1 MEMEEKL
8 NEAGRSGYASLTNN
22 YMFKRIFGSEE
33 CKDILIAFLN
43 RIVGNGEIEDV
54 DFLNTEHL
62 GQTAEDRKAV
72 FDICVR
78 TKAGEEYIIEMQL
91 AKQKYFRDRAL
102 FYTSYP
108 INNQA
113 AQAKK
118 EYIDKHGDSAGFRWD
133 FRLKPVRF
141 IAVVDFEMKHSDGWP
156 LERYHSSYRLREDKS
171 GELLHDKLQF
181 IFLELARFDKT
192 ESELENYYDKWMY
205 LFKNMAN
212 LKERPEI
219 FEEKEFD
226 RLFEIAEICKFAP
239 EQYNNYLE
247 ANKMLYDY
255 ENTIDYAREEGHRA
269 GLAEGKMKKAMEV
282 AKTMIAKGFSTE
294 DISEL
299 TGLAMA
305 EIDKL
310 M

>member
-1 MEMEEKL
+1 MEATGKQTEVRRK
-8 NEAGRSGYASLTNN
+8 GYASLTND

-33 CKDILIAFLN
+33 CKDILITFLN

-78 TKAGEEYIIEMQL
+78 TKSGEEYIIEMQL
-91 AKQKYFRDRAL
+91 ARQKYFRDRAL

-113 AQAKK
+113 ARAKQ
-118 EYIDKHGDSAGFRWD
+118 EYIDRHGDSAGFRWD
-133 FRLKPVRF
+133 FNLKPVRF
-141 IAVVDFEMKHSDGWP
+141 IAIVDFEMKHCEEWRP
-156 LERYHSSYRLREDKS
+156 ERYPSSYRLREDES

-192 ESELENYYDKWMY
+192 ENELENYYDKWMY

-212 LKERPEI
+212 LKERPEV
-219 FEEKEFD
+219 FKEKEFD
-226 RLFEIAEICKFAP
+226 RLFSMAEICNFAS

-255 ENTIDYAREEGHRA
+255 ENTIDYAREEGELKGR
-269 GLAEGKMKKAMEV
+269 LDKALEV
-282 AKTMIAKGFSTE
+282 AKTMKGLGIDTDLIVKS
-294 DISEL
+294 
-299 TGLAMA
+299 TGLTEEEVM
-305 EIDKL
+305 KL
-310 M
+310 

>member
-1 MEMEEKL
+1 MEATKKQTEVRRK
-8 NEAGRSGYASLTNN
+8 GYASLTND

-33 CKDILIAFLN
+33 CKDILITFLN

-78 TKAGEEYIIEMQL
+78 TKSGEEYIIEMQL
-91 AKQKYFRDRAL
+91 ARQKYFRDRAL

-113 AQAKK
+113 ARAKQ
-118 EYIDKHGDSAGFRWD
+118 EYIDRHGDSAGFKWD

-141 IAVVDFEMKHSDGWP
+141 IAVVDFEMKHSEGWRP
-156 LERYHSSYRLREDKS
+156 ERYHSSYRLREDES

-192 ESELENYYDKWMY
+192 EDELENYYDKWMY
-205 LFKNMAN
+205 LFKNMAS
-212 LKERPEI
+212 LKARPEV

-226 RLFEIAEICKFAP
+226 HLFEIAQICNFAP

-255 ENTIDYAREEGHRA
+255 ENTIDCAREEGHLA
-269 GLAEGKMKKAMEV
+269 GREEERIRV
-282 AKTMIAKGFSTE
+282 AKTMKGLGIDTDLIVKS
-294 DISEL
+294 
-299 TGLAMA
+299 TGLT
-305 EIDKL
+305 EEEVRKL
-310 M
+310 